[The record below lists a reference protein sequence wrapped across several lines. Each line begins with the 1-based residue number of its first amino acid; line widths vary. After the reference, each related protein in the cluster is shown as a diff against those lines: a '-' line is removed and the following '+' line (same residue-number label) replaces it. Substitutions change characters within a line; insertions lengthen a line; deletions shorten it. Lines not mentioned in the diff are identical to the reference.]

1 MAGASPMLELRDV
14 SKTYEMGEVKVHA
27 LRDVHLRVGGGEFI
41 VVYGPSGSGK
51 STLLHVMGL
60 LDSPTSGNVFV
71 DGVNTKDLDRDQMAR
86 IRGSRIGFV
95 FQFFNLHSDLTAL
108 ENVELPG
115 MIIER
120 EDPAYAEELLKMVGL
135 EGRSHH
141 LPSQLSGGQRQRVA
155 IARALMNRPSIVLAD
170 EPTGNLDSKS
180 GDTVVKMLRDVNRQ
194 TGSTMIVITHDPS
207 LARHAERLVTL
218 KDGQITSDRKR

>member
-1 MAGASPMLELRDV
+1 MTSKPILELDGV
-14 SKTYEMGEVKVHA
+14 TKTYQMGEVAVHA
-27 LRDVHLRVGGGEFI
+27 LRDVDLKVHEGEFI

-51 STLLHVMGL
+51 STLLHIMGL

-71 DGVNTKDLDRDQMAR
+71 DGVNTRKIERDKIAR
-86 IRGSRIGFV
+86 IRGSLIGFV
-95 FQFFNLHSDLTAL
+95 FQFFNLHSDLSAQ

-120 EDPAYAEELLKMVGL
+120 EDPEYAKHLLEMVGL
-135 EGRSHH
+135 KGRTHH

-180 GDTVVKMLRDVNRQ
+180 GDKVIRMLRDVNRQ

-207 LARHAERLVTL
+207 LARHAERLVTI
-218 KDGQITSDRKR
+218 KDGHIVSDRKKR